1 MDIVLIDETFDLN
14 QTKNYHISIQ
24 AGLNGYS
31 FSILDPQRNKYI
43 LLKHIPFL
51 QEMSLS
57 GLEEKV
63 ADIQGND
70 EFLTREYKSV
80 YFSYQSPRYTL
91 IPGPLFNKDN
101 LRTYFEFNHVLE
113 DLDEIHFNGFKN
125 IDAYNLFV
133 IPNELSKLAYRS
145 FVDVRFFHQSTP
157 LIEHG
162 LMSHGGKS
170 SRKTVVVNIYGNN
183 VDVVVIQGDNLLLC
197 NTFPWKDEKDLVY
210 FILYVY
216 EQLKLDGIETP
227 LYLSG
232 EISKSSPIYELL
244 KSYIRK
250 IGFEKRNDHF
260 IYSYTFN
267 EMDHHHFI
275 NLFNLKLCV

>member
-31 FSILDPQRNKYI
+31 FTILDPQRNKYI
-43 LLKHIPFL
+43 LLKHISFL
-51 QEMSLS
+51 QEMNLS
-57 GLEEKV
+57 GLEETI

-80 YFSYQSPRYTL
+80 YFSFQSPRYTL

-101 LRTYFEFNHVLE
+101 LRTYFEFNHVID
-113 DLDEIHFNGFKN
+113 DLDEIHYNGFRN

-133 IPNELSKLAYRS
+133 IPAELSKLACKS
-145 FVDVRFFHQSTP
+145 FVDVRFFHQATP
-157 LIEHG
+157 LIENG
-162 LMSHGGKS
+162 LMSHSGKS
-170 SRKTVVVNIYGNN
+170 PRKTVVVNTYGKNI
-183 VDVVVIQGDNLLLC
+183 DIVVIQGDNLLLC
-197 NTFPWKDEKDLVY
+197 NSFPWQDEKDMVY
-210 FILYVY
+210 YVLYVY
-216 EQLKLDGIETP
+216 EQLKLDGMEAP
-227 LYLSG
+227 LYLTG
-232 EISKSSPIYELL
+232 EISRSSPVYELL

-250 IGFEKRNDHF
+250 IAFEKRNDHF

-267 EMDHHHFI
+267 EMDHHRFI